1 MLHKT
6 RGISLHLVK
15 YSETSIIAKVYTELF
30 GLQSYLVRG
39 IRRQHSKI
47 RPGLFQPLT
56 LLDMTVYHKEKR
68 GIQSLKEV
76 HNLHPYI
83 TLTTDIRKSSIALF
97 VNELIYKSI
106 REEEANQELFD
117 FLFGTCVELDAVTE
131 SLGLFPLLFT
141 IRFSKFL
148 GIIPQ
153 VDDSTENSVFN
164 LQDGV
169 FQDHKPAHSYFLEPP
184 LSFILKDIIRDET
197 TLTPP
202 LQNAKSEQR
211 IAFGVRNELLEQM
224 LLYYQLHLPE
234 FREINSHRVLHT
246 VLA

>member
-117 FLFGTCVELDAVTE
+117 FLFVTCVELDAVTE

-184 LSFILKDIIRDET
+184 LSLILKDLIREQT
-197 TLTPP
+197 TTEHYHPTSSIQHP
-202 LQNAKSEQR
+202 ASS
-211 IAFGVRNELLEQM
+211 IVRNELLEQM
-224 LLYYQLHLPE
+224 LSYYRLHLPE
-234 FREINSHRVLHT
+234 FREINSHLVLHT